1 MIKTIIVEDE
11 PKAAD
16 LLKDMLGEIDSKIE
30 VLDWCQ
36 DLPSAIKSIKKYGP
50 ELIFLDVELPVYD
63 GLQIL
68 DFLNPEEI
76 NFSIIFTTASNEHA
90 VKAFEMSAIDY
101 VLKPIQFD
109 KLKSAVQKFTLNR
122 SKNLNYPFSTLRD
135 NLNNNT
141 SPKIIIPQATGFE
154 IINIADI
161 MYIKAEGSYSKIF
174 LKNDGNLLVSNNLK
188 YFEDIVS
195 GEKNFI
201 RVHRSH
207 IVNVNYAKRIV
218 RSDGI
223 SIVLENGTDLPI
235 AGDNVDTVLQY
246 FNFAKK

>member
-11 PKAAD
+11 PKAAE
-16 LLKDMLGEIDSKIE
+16 LLKHMLNEIDPKIE

-36 DLPSAIKSIKKYGP
+36 DLPSAIKSIKKFEP

-90 VKAFEMSAIDY
+90 VKAFEMSAVDY

-109 KLKSAVQKFTLNR
+109 KLRSAVQKFTLNR
-122 SKNLNYPFSTLRD
+122 SKNFPYPYSTLRD
-135 NLNNNT
+135 NLNNNS

-154 IINIADI
+154 IINVDDI
-161 MYIKAEGSYSKIF
+161 VYIKAEGSYSKIF
-174 LKNDGNLLVSNNLK
+174 LKNDGSLLVSNNLK
-188 YFEDIVS
+188 YFEDLVG

-207 IVNVNYAKRIV
+207 IVNVNYAKRIL

-235 AGDNVDTVLQY
+235 SGDNVDTVLQY
-246 FNFAKK
+246 FNFNKK